1 MKNIKEFRQAYLQ
14 TPWRKQMQVIGV
26 FLLSL
31 LIPTLIAS
39 IYLNVTVR
47 AAASGREIL
56 LMQDKIEAIELEN
69 ADLETQLGIIT
80 SAAAMQKKAE
90 DLGFV
95 RVQQGEALFMV
106 VPGYTPRQSV
116 ILAPPPNPI
125 KTITIAMPP
134 DFSQSLLDL
143 VKEKLNVAALS
154 TKGKAP

>member
-1 MKNIKEFRQAYLQ
+1 MKNIKEFKQAYLQ
-14 TPWRKQMQVIGV
+14 TPWRKQIQVVGV
-26 FLLSL
+26 FLLCL

-56 LMQDKIEAIELEN
+56 LMQDEIEAFELEN
-69 ADLETQLGIIT
+69 ADLQTQLGIIT
-80 SAAAMQKKAE
+80 SAAEMENKAE

-95 RVQQGEALFMV
+95 RIQQGDAFFMV

-116 ILAPPPNPI
+116 VLAPPPNPI

-134 DFSQSLLDL
+134 DFSQSLIDL
-143 VKEKLNVAALS
+143 VKQKLNVDALS